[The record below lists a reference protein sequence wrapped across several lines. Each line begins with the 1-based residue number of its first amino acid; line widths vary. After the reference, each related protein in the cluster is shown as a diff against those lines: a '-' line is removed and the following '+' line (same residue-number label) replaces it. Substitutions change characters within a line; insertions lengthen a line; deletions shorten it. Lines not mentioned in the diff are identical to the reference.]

1 MKSAATTS
9 VFPRFAQCSEGQR
22 LNKLIR
28 EKNVEGFLPKS
39 ISAYMNAAK
48 GLASEAEVALR
59 NARKN
64 TDAAD
69 RHMATVAGGTK
80 RKHQTGSSSKLKC
93 PACGS
98 FDYAY
103 AECFYRLNP

>member
-69 RHMATVAGGTK
+69 RHMATVAEASDAREKNSTPRVLRVG
-80 RKHQTGSSSKLKC
+80 
-93 PACGS
+93 
-98 FDYAY
+98 Y
-103 AECFYRLNP
+103 